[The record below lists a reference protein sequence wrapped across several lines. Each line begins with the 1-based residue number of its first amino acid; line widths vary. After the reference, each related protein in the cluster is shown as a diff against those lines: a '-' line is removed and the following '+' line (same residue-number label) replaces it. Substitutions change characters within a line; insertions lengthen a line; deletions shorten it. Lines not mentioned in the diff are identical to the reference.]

1 MKTLTVKIQFADWLE
16 NQIEETKNLIDLYKD
31 SDMQERVTY
40 SKGVLAS
47 LECAKTAFEKAL
59 IK

>member
-1 MKTLTVKIQFADWLE
+1 MITQTVKIDFSDWLE

-31 SDMQERVTY
+31 SNMPERVTF

-47 LECAKTAFEKAL
+47 LECTKTAFEKAL
-59 IK
+59 TK